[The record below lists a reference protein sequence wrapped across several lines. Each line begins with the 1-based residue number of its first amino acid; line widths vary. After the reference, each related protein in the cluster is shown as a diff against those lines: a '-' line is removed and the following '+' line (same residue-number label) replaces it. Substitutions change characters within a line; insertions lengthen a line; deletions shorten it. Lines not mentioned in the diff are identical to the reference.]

1 MTKKEKI
8 EKVNETVEKVNETVE
23 KVNETV
29 ETVETNN
36 NDNNDNNN
44 DNNDNNNNDN
54 NDNNDNNNNNDDTD
68 LLYKSGNGDGLI
80 SEKLTNLTNSIS
92 LLKEVQKR
100 SDYGI
105 AYALNLINKH
115 HKEEIKELGY
125 KNVED
130 YANSKFDYSKS
141 TFHNYIKIA
150 ERFINPKVELRKAI
164 SSNCFGITSI
174 MSKNSFTVLE
184 DIDGYP
190 FTISQMLELL
200 PLSDEQIQEHLE
212 EFSAGDTTKTIRN
225 KVNAIRAGIETT
237 ATEAGAEGAG
247 AEGAGAEGAG
257 AEGAGAEGAGAE
269 GAGAGAGAGAGN
281 APADDTSRILAI
293 LEIVN
298 KLENEEIRNKLV
310 EAINSVIN
318 S

>member
-8 EKVNETVEKVNETVE
+8 EAQKTQTAQTTQEAQTAQTTQEAQTAQ
-23 KVNETV
+23 
-29 ETVETNN
+29 TN
-36 NDNNDNNN
+36 
-44 DNNDNNNNDN
+44 
-54 NDNNDNNNNNDDTD
+54 DTA
-68 LLYKSGNGDGLI
+68 LLCEAGKGDMVA

-105 AYALNLINKH
+105 AYALNIINKH
-115 HKEEIKELGY
+115 HKEEIKRLGY
-125 KNVED
+125 KNVEE
-130 YANSKFDYSKS
+130 YAFSKFDYSKS
-141 TFHNYIKIA
+141 TFHNYVKIA
-150 ERFINPKVELRKAI
+150 ERFIRPKVEMRKTI
-164 SSNCFGITSI
+164 SSDTFDVTTI
-174 MSKNSFTVLE
+174 MGANTFSVLE

-190 FTISQMLELL
+190 FTISQMLEML
-200 PLSDEQIQEHLE
+200 PLSDEQIHEHLE

-225 KVNAIRAGIETT
+225 KVNAIRSSIETT
-237 ATEAGAEGAG
+237 ATETGAEGAGAEGARAEGAG

-257 AEGAGAEGAGAE
+257 AEGAGTVT
-269 GAGAGAGAGAGN
+269 N
-281 APADDTSRILAI
+281 NQPFDDTSRILAI

>member
-8 EKVNETVEKVNETVE
+8 EKATEQATEQATELTTEPAGSIPEPVKHF
-23 KVNETV
+23 
-29 ETVETNN
+29 
-36 NDNNDNNN
+36 DI
-44 DNNDNNNNDN
+44 
-54 NDNNDNNNNNDDTD
+54 
-68 LLYKSGNGDGLI
+68 LA

-115 HKEEIKELGY
+115 HKDEIKELGY
-125 KNVED
+125 KNVEE
-130 YANSKFDYSKS
+130 YAYSKFDYSKS
-141 TFHNYIKIA
+141 TFHNYVKIA
-150 ERFINPKVELRKAI
+150 ERFINPKLDLRKSI
-164 SSNCFGITSI
+164 SSDTFDVTSI
-174 MSKNSFTVLE
+174 MASNSFSVLE

-190 FTISQMLELL
+190 FTISQMLEML
-200 PLSDEQIQEHLE
+200 PLSDEQIQDHIE

-237 ATEAGAEGAG
+237 ATETGAEGAGAEGAG

-269 GAGAGAGAGAGN
+269 GAGAEGAGAEGAG
-281 APADDTSRILAI
+281 AEGAGAEGAGTEGAGATPSPSDDTSRILAI
-293 LEIVN
+293 IEIVN
-298 KLENEEIRNKLV
+298 KLENEDIRNKLIEV
-310 EAINSVIN
+310 INSVIN